1 MMKRFFA
8 DPTGTSTVELAII
21 MPVLVLLTCMA
32 GDVAMAFKAKIALQ
46 RAAERAAQLAVAGGY
61 TSDTSKTQAAYNN
74 LAADAASAAGVSTDN
89 VTVTPTL
96 LCNATV
102 QTASPEVPCADGE
115 QMKRYVAITISGT
128 YTPMFAKLAPGGKW
142 SSQGIALT
150 GSASVRLQ

>member
-1 MMKRFFA
+1 MMKRLFA
-8 DPTGTSTVELAII
+8 DPTGNSTVELAII
-21 MPVLVLLTCMA
+21 MPVLVLLTCLA

-46 RAAERAAQLAVAGGY
+46 RAAERTAQLATAGGY
-61 TSDTSKTQAAYNN
+61 TGDTSDTSKAYNN
-74 LAADAASAAGVSTDN
+74 LAADAAAAAGVATSN

-96 LCNATV
+96 ICDSTAQTTPDYCTAT
-102 QTASPEVPCADGE
+102 Q

-128 YTPMFAKLAPGGKW
+128 YTPMFAKLAPGSRW